1 MSTASPAN
9 HVLTQLV
16 HKAGTSPNRKRD
28 VMLGRKDLSPDSA
41 DPYPFH
47 DSQKKAA
54 LHERLREVASQGWIS
69 LDWKH
74 SYEGELLDR
83 VRLVDA
89 EALAEH
95 LGLAFTPRLIDDA
108 RNRVTPMV
116 AGHWLAPLVE
126 EVFEAWGRGKKKYG
140 LSIDDPA
147 KLFYTVEAIAR
158 IEAHAA
164 CENVVMDYRQFGA
177 RQLGHSKAL
186 NPLIAPIAGLFK
198 AHWGR
203 PELTAEDVLA
213 ELNLVKIAHP
223 VLLSGPVVIE
233 VQGKM
238 LDASVPPYVGTV
250 PSLDGRGLSM
260 TSVPS
265 YLMTIENLS
274 SFTEYVTAISDGGI
288 VLYTGGYPARRVQDF
303 YRLLLDRTECPV
315 YHWGDSDVH
324 GFRILKVLQGLAGD
338 RVVHPHDMA
347 TPQGRPFTDSE
358 ARQLR
363 SLRPVNANV
372 DALLNLVEQG
382 QVTCLEQEM
391 LPARP
396 PEQVVSLSEG
406 RRGNA

>member
-1 MSTASPAN
+1 MSKASPAT
-9 HVLTQLV
+9 HVLMQLV

-69 LDWKH
+69 LDWKR

-83 VRLVDA
+83 VRLLDA
-89 EALAEH
+89 EALAEY
-95 LGLAFTPRLIDDA
+95 LGLAFTPRLIRDA
-108 RNRVTPMV
+108 RSRVAPMV
-116 AGHWLAPLVE
+116 AGHWLAPLVD
-126 EVFEAWGRGKKKYG
+126 EVFEAWSRGKKKFG
-140 LSIDDPA
+140 LLIEDPA
-147 KLFYTVEAIAR
+147 KLIDTIGAIAR

-164 CENVVMDYRQFGA
+164 SENDIMDYRQFGA

-186 NPLIAPIAGLFK
+186 IPLMAPIAGLFK

-203 PELTAEDVLA
+203 PDLTTEDVLA

-250 PSLDGRGLSM
+250 PSLDGRGISM
-260 TSVPS
+260 TGEPS

-274 SFTEYVTAISDGGI
+274 SFTEYVSAISDGGI

-315 YHWGDSDVH
+315 YHWGDSDLH

-338 RVVHPHDMA
+338 RIVHPHDMA
-347 TPQGRPFTDSE
+347 PEQGRPFTDSE
-358 ARQLR
+358 VKQFRG
-363 SLRPVNANV
+363 LRPVNAEV
-372 DALLNLVEQG
+372 DAVLELVEQG
-382 QVTCLEQEM
+382 RVKCLEQEM

-396 PEQVVSLSEG
+396 PEQCLSWSEG
-406 RRGNA
+406 RRRNA